1 MNEDRAARYHK
12 ARRRVAV
19 AGVAWSAALL
29 LALALTPGSVRL
41 REAAN
46 GLAVGLSVPPWAL
59 PSATVAVYVAFLG
72 ILHEIGAS
80 LLGACSWRLDRRYGL
95 AVDGPGAWLLDQLK
109 AAAVGAT
116 LGIPAFCALYLAIDR
131 WPASWWLPAGIAFA
145 LLAVVMARLTPVVL
159 LPLFFRFRP
168 LERQDLRDR
177 LLALC
182 RRAGVPALDA
192 CVWQVSDR
200 TRRANAALT
209 GLGGTRRILVSD
221 TLLAHARDEE
231 VEAVLAHEIA
241 HHVRADIWRAIA
253 LETAVALVAFFLGAL
268 ALGRAWRP
276 LGWAGVSDVAGL
288 PVLLLVAGILSAVAL
303 PLANA
308 YSRHLEW
315 TADRF
320 AIRLTG
326 NPEALASGLQRL
338 AVLNLAEGEPSRL
351 ALWLFHSHPPVAAR
365 IAAAKAAVTDDR
377 R

>member
-12 ARRRVAV
+12 LRRRAAV

-29 LALALTPGSVRL
+29 LVLALTPGSLRL
-41 REAAN
+41 REAASWVA
-46 GLAVGLSVPPWAL
+46 LELPAPPGTL
-59 PSATVAVYVAFLG
+59 PSATVALYVAFLG
-72 ILHEIGAS
+72 ILHEVGGLVVA
-80 LLGACSWRLDRRYGL
+80 ACSWRLDRRYGL
-95 AVDGPGAWLLDQLK
+95 AVNGPGGWLLDQLK
-109 AAAVGAT
+109 GTAVGAA
-116 LGIPAFCALYLAIDR
+116 LSVPAFCALYLAIDR
-131 WPASWWLPAGIAFA
+131 WPVYWWLPAGAAFA
-145 LLAVVMARLTPVVL
+145 LLAVVMARLAPVVL

-182 RRAGVPALDA
+182 RRAGVPAIDA
-192 CVWQVSDR
+192 CVWQLGDR

-209 GLGGTRRILVSD
+209 GLGRTRRILVSD

-231 VEAVLAHEIA
+231 VEGVLAHEIA

-253 LETAVALVAFFLGAL
+253 LEAAVALAAFAL
-268 ALGRAWRP
+268 AAFALGRAWRP
-276 LGWAGVSDVAGL
+276 LGWTGVSDVAGL
-288 PVLLLVAGILSAVAL
+288 PVLLLVAGILSAVVL

-326 NPEALASGLQRL
+326 NPEAFASGLQRL
-338 AVLNLAEGEPSRL
+338 AVLNLAEEEPSRL

-365 IAAAKAAVTDDR
+365 IAAARGAPS
-377 R
+377 